1 MRPAMKKALPWII
14 AVLVLA
20 ASGFAYYRYAS
31 TPRPPEIE
39 YRTAA
44 IEKRRIVGRIT
55 ASGTLQ
61 AVVTVQVGS
70 QVSGR
75 IQQLMA
81 DFNSTV
87 KKGEVIA
94 KIEPQLFQAA
104 VAQASANYRAA
115 KANVAQAQAKALDA
129 QRQYK
134 RTKDLHDQGLA
145 SQIDVDT
152 AETSAAVAKAQVDV
166 AKASIDQALAQLNQ
180 AKVNLSYT
188 TIVSP
193 IDGVVISRSVDVG
206 QTVAASLSAPVI
218 FTIAEDLRKMQVNTS
233 ISEGDVGRLQ
243 AGMNAFFTVDAFPG
257 QRFKGSIAQ
266 IRNAAQ
272 TVQNV
277 VTYNALVDVAND
289 DLKLRPGMTANTTVI
304 YAEKDD
310 VLAVPNGALRF
321 RPPPEM
327 TPSASASASA
337 AGSARGRGGWGGG
350 RGAGTGQARSE
361 GPESKSVWVMRDG
374 RPQSITIQT
383 GLSDGTNTEVVGGEL
398 AEGDLVITDA
408 TVKGSAQSGAS
419 PASPA
424 GGAPRMRF

>member
-1 MRPAMKKALPWII
+1 
-14 AVLVLA
+14 
-20 ASGFAYYRYAS
+20 
-31 TPRPPEIE
+31 
-39 YRTAA
+39 
-44 IEKRRIVGRIT
+44 
-55 ASGTLQ
+55 
-61 AVVTVQVGS
+61 
-70 QVSGR
+70 
-75 IQQLMA
+75 
-81 DFNSTV
+81 
-87 KKGEVIA
+87 
-94 KIEPQLFQAA
+94 
-104 VAQASANYRAA
+104 
-115 KANVAQAQAKALDA
+115 
-129 QRQYK
+129 
-134 RTKDLHDQGLA
+134 
-145 SQIDVDT
+145 
-152 AETSAAVAKAQVDV
+152 
-166 AKASIDQALAQLNQ
+166 
-180 AKVNLSYT
+180 
-188 TIVSP
+188 
-193 IDGVVISRSVDVG
+193 
-206 QTVAASLSAPVI
+206 
-218 FTIAEDLRKMQVNTS
+218 MQVNTS

-243 AGMNAFFTVDAFPG
+243 AGMSAFFTVDAFPG

-337 AGSARGRGGWGGG
+337 AGSGRGRGGWGGG

-408 TVKGSAQSGAS
+408 TVKGGSTQSGAS